1 MGLCLCKSKTSDDLP
16 DNISQNGRHS
26 SDYGRSY
33 GRHTE
38 RCDESLSETVDRLV
52 KETLKV
58 IGTIV
63 DNEPEPP
70 SSMIQLHDITDKA
83 SGWIQLVK
91 SLIRVVPIDHPMGP
105 SVITLLLGK

>member
-1 MGLCLCKSKTSDDLP
+1 MGVCLCKSKTSDDLP
-16 DNISQNGRHS
+16 DNISQSGRS
-26 SDYGRSY
+26 SDYGRAY

-38 RCDESLSETVDRLV
+38 QCDESLSETVDRLV

-70 SSMIQLHDITDKA
+70 SSM
-83 SGWIQLVK
+83 VK
-91 SLIRVVPIDHPMGP
+91 FNFFD
-105 SVITLLLGK
+105 

>member
-1 MGLCLCKSKTSDDLP
+1 MGVCLCKSKTSDDLP
-16 DNISQNGRHS
+16 DNLSQSGRHS
-26 SDYGRSY
+26 TDYGRSY

-38 RCDESLSETVDRLV
+38 HCNETLSETVDRLV

-70 SSMIQLHDITDKA
+70 SSM
-83 SGWIQLVK
+83 VRN
-91 SLIRVVPIDHPMGP
+91 LIDVTQFP
-105 SVITLLLGK
+105 LLLFSFSFCLSILTFLS

>member
-1 MGLCLCKSKTSDDLP
+1 MGVCLCKSKTSDDLP
-16 DNISQNGRHS
+16 DNLSQSGRHS
-26 SDYGRSY
+26 SDYGRAY

-38 RCDESLSETVDRLV
+38 RCDETLSETVDRLV

-70 SSMIQLHDITDKA
+70 SSM
-83 SGWIQLVK
+83 V
-91 SLIRVVPIDHPMGP
+91 
-105 SVITLLLGK
+105 SVSKLRYSEINVAYLFVLFLLK

>member
-1 MGLCLCKSKTSDDLP
+1 MTYTRALATVLKAVAIENSSYEKMGVCLCKSKTSDDLP
-16 DNISQNGRHS
+16 DNLSQSGRHS

-33 GRHTE
+33 GRHME
-38 RCDESLSETVDRLV
+38 RCDETLSETVDRLV

-70 SSMIQLHDITDKA
+70 SSMVCKHILYD
-83 SGWIQLVK
+83 
-91 SLIRVVPIDHPMGP
+91 
-105 SVITLLLGK
+105 